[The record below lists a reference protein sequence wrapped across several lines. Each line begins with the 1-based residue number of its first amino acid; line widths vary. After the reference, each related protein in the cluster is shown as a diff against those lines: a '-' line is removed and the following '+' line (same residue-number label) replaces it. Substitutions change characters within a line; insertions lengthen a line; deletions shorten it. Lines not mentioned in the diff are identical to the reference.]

1 MKVFYATLVM
11 KLIQRKLRFKKYKK
25 HRKILRIKQFI
36 KNLKEIYF
44 VPIDED
50 LIAKEI
56 QNLNLKKLAQKMVYR
71 SKC

>member
-11 KLIQRKLRFKKYKK
+11 KLSQRKLRFKKYKK
-25 HRKILRIKQFI
+25 HRTILRIKQFI

-44 VPIDED
+44 APIDED

-56 QNLNLKKLAQKMVYR
+56 QNLNLKKLSQKMVYR

>member
-1 MKVFYATLVM
+1 MTVFYVTLVM

-25 HRKILRIKQFI
+25 YRTILRIKQFI

-44 VPIDED
+44 APIDED

-56 QNLNLKKLAQKMVYR
+56 QNLNLKKLSQKMVYR

>member
-11 KLIQRKLRFKKYKK
+11 KLIQRELRFKKYKK
-25 HRKILRIKQFI
+25 HRNILRIKQFI

-56 QNLNLKKLAQKMVYR
+56 QNLNLKKLSQKMVYR

>member
-11 KLIQRKLRFKKYKK
+11 KLIQRKLRFQKYKK
-25 HRKILRIKQFI
+25 HRNILRIKQFI

-56 QNLNLKKLAQKMVYR
+56 QNLNLKKLSQKMVYR

>member
-56 QNLNLKKLAQKMVYR
+56 QNLNLKKLSQKMVYR